1 VSSHWYNSLISGI
14 SGWGL
19 AKNIREAYFELCK
32 HYEHGDNIFIFGF
45 SRGAY
50 TARSLAGMIYS
61 CGLLNKDQLTEAAI
75 EHALHAVSIDEPEIM
90 LGVGS
95 LDFSQTV
102 NRRPIFLSHIM

>member
-1 VSSHWYNSLISGI
+1 
-14 SGWGL
+14 
-19 AKNIREAYFELCK
+19 
-32 HYEHGDNIFIFGF
+32 
-45 SRGAY
+45 
-50 TARSLAGMIYS
+50 MIYS